1 MDPHG
6 KFLPPT
12 TEEEFLSRAKDVQL
26 PAANAILDSLR
37 ARRAE
42 LIRNVDLEIEFYEKV
57 VTYREEGK
65 L

>member
-26 PAANAILDSLR
+26 PAATAILDTLK
-37 ARRAE
+37 ARRGE
-42 LIRNVDLEIEFYEKV
+42 VVRNLDLEIEFYEKV
-57 VTYREEGK
+57 IEYRKEGK